1 MMQKF
6 VDKLTEWSEKIGQSF
21 ALKVILGGFGSIML
35 PATIGSLAALL
46 YRIPIGNY
54 QNFLTDT
61 GCGSALDAIF
71 QFTVGMLAVYL
82 VFGIAYSAADKW
94 KLKKQAASIGVIAVI
109 DYLIV
114 TPFEEGVIP
123 TTWLGVSGIYSAVA
137 CGFLTAG
144 VFRLCSRYHIAVRLP
159 EQVPPMVA
167 EQFTD
172 HLPGLFTAVLF
183 GLLRLVTSLTPS
195 GNFHS
200 LIYRMVGMNVKLL
213 VGNLAGAYLL
223 LTVCALLWYFGI
235 HGGMIMAGIMLFV
248 FFPLRM
254 ENLTAYQAGE
264 VLPNIVCGQSISA
277 GSGSLVF
284 ILTLLMIARS
294 EKERFISKLAI
305 FPSLFGIDEPAY
317 FGFPMIRNRIFFVPW
332 VILSPIVSI
341 FGTYLLNINGLL
353 PYASGVSVS
362 YNLPFFITNFL
373 VFGWKGVIWGFVFL
387 MIDIVI
393 AVPFMM
399 VFDKKM
405 MMQS

>member
-1 MMQKF
+1 MQKF
-6 VDKLTEWSEKIGQSF
+6 VDHLTEWSEKIGQSF
-21 ALKVILGGFGSIML
+21 VLKVILGGFGFIML

-46 YRIPIGNY
+46 YRIPIGSY

-71 QFTVGMLAVYL
+71 QFTVGMLAIYL

-94 KLKKQAASIGVIAVI
+94 KLKKQAVSIGVIAI
-109 DYLIV
+109 IAYLIV
-114 TPFEEGVIP
+114 TPYEEGAIP
-123 TTWLGVSGIYSAVA
+123 TIWLGVSGIYSAVV

-144 VFRLCSRYHIAVRLP
+144 VFRLCSRYHIAIRLP

-172 HLPGLFTAVLF
+172 HLPGFFTAILF
-183 GLLRLVTSLTPS
+183 GLIRLMVSLTPA
-195 GNFHS
+195 GNFHC
-200 LIYRMVGMNVKLL
+200 LVYRVVGMTVKLL

-264 VLPNIVCGQSISA
+264 TLPNIVCGQSISA
-277 GSGSLVF
+277 GSGSFVF
-284 ILTLLMIARS
+284 ILTLLMLAKT
-294 EKERFISKLAI
+294 EKGRAVSRLA
-305 FPSLFGIDEPAY
+305 FLPSLFGIDEPAY
-317 FGFPMIRNRIFFVPW
+317 FGFPMIRNPVFFVPW

-341 FGTYLLNINGLL
+341 FGTYILNVNGLL

-387 MIDIVI
+387 AIDIVV
-393 AVPFMM
+393 AVPFMK

-405 MMQS
+405 TMQEK